1 MVKKKQSITSLYLK
15 TEKKTLKG
23 MTKGRWGEE
32 IEAKERR
39 KRKKGK
45 EVKTG
50 NESVWGQLSS
60 RGHPERSLEA
70 RPLFNFLIN
79 CKQAGKGQSK
89 ANVNGS

>member
-1 MVKKKQSITSLYLK
+1 M
-15 TEKKTLKG
+15 
-23 MTKGRWGEE
+23 GRRNRG
-32 IEAKERR
+32 KERR
-39 KRKKGK
+39 KRKRGK

-50 NESVWGQLSS
+50 NESVWGQLGS

-70 RPLFNFLIN
+70 RPLFSFLIN